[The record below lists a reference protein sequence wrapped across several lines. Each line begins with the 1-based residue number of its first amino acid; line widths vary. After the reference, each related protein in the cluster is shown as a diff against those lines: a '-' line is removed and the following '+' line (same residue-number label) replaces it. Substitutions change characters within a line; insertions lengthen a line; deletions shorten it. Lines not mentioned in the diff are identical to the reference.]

1 MRGGEEEGLCDD
13 IVRALGHL
21 WSFSCDISGDHHVS
35 CDNHVT
41 SMLHVGGCI
50 GVPVL
55 PSPGQ
60 HHLHTG
66 F

>member
-1 MRGGEEEGLCDD
+1 MRVGEEEGLCDNN
-13 IVRALGHL
+13 VRALGHL
-21 WSFSCDISGDHHVS
+21 CFFSCDISCDHHVS

-41 SMLHVGGCI
+41 AMLHVGGCI

-55 PSPGQ
+55 PSPGK
-60 HHLHTG
+60 HHLYTG

>member
-1 MRGGEEEGLCDD
+1 M
-13 IVRALGHL
+13 V
-21 WSFSCDISGDHHVS
+21 FSCDISCDHHVS

-41 SMLHVGGCI
+41 AMLHVGGCI

-55 PSPGQ
+55 PSPGK
-60 HHLHTG
+60 HHLYTG